1 MLKIIPL
8 VTAALLALSL
18 PLIAQDGGQVLRVIE
33 AQDQI
38 IQVRAKTRHTTV
50 IVLPATEN
58 VLDFVVGDSEYWH
71 LTGAANL
78 AFLKPIAEGV
88 TTNVALV
95 CASGRIYSFLVT
107 ERSAGQPH
115 LVVRVEAQGDANPR
129 ISPTGHEPAF
139 VARSQVAAYQ
149 QMAKTAIATA
159 KAVQVDADTRIAEA
173 AAEEAQKTEAFR
185 AEYPTRL
192 KFPYRLEDKAKKWP
206 FLVEGMWHDGR
217 FTYLRANPRSRPR
230 CTKRRTGNRRWW
242 PTIWARTGCI
252 SPVTFW
258 VTAGCRSANKKSG
271 GASRRRR
278 SGRDRLAAALSQT
291 GGIAARRH
299 RHTMGRRDHHHSG
312 PRVSDVLDLFRR
324 RQGSGAC
331 AGHGDGTGGGSELR
345 RSNGR
350 AGRSGVASSG
360 KPSRSGGAGVAA
372 AGTAATTTGG
382 QRRRDRRWPGEC
394 R

>member
-38 IQVRAKTRHTTV
+38 IQIRAKTRHTTV

-115 LVVRVEAQGDANPR
+115 LVVRVEAQGEADPR
-129 ISPTGHEPAF
+129 ISPAGHEPAF

-149 QMAKTAIATA
+149 QMAETAIETA
-159 KAVQVDADTRIAEA
+159 KAAQVDADSRIADVTALA
-173 AAEEAQKTEAFR
+173 ARETEAFR

-217 FTYLRANPRSRPR
+217 FTYLRANPQESPALYEE
-230 CTKRRTGNRRWW
+230 KDGK
-242 PTIWARTGCI
+242 PALVAYDLGEDGLFIAR
-252 SPVTFW
+252 
-258 VTAGCRSANKKSG
+258 
-271 GASRRRR
+271 
-278 SGRDRLAAALSQT
+278 
-291 GGIAARRH
+291 H
-299 RHTMGRRDHHHSG
+299 
-312 PRVSDVLDLFRR
+312 VL
-324 RQGSGAC
+324 
-331 AGHGDGTGGGSELR
+331 GDGWLQI
-345 RSNGR
+345 
-350 AGRSGVASSG
+350 G
-360 KPSRSGGAGVAA
+360 KQKVRWRF
-372 AGTAATTTGG
+372 TAPEIG
-382 QRRRDRRWPGEC
+382 P
-394 R
+394 